1 LQNTHHY
8 KIHVITKY
16 TSIQNNVIVKYG
28 QCNLKKID
36 KSFLLSLFLSFF
48 SFLLISSSSLFLSFL
63 YPKELF
69 SLSLPM
75 AKGHGSSAAL
85 TQGRVR
91 RQLRCDFD
99 AGVSQGWVAGEALA
113 TAWDSGGRARGSDAE
128 ASYGCGVNPAWD
140 NNSDRWGTFILPAHE
155 GSGGK
160 SGSLR

>member
-1 LQNTHHY
+1 M
-8 KIHVITKY
+8 V
-16 TSIQNNVIVKYG
+16 
-28 QCNLKKID
+28 
-36 KSFLLSLFLSFF
+36 
-48 SFLLISSSSLFLSFL
+48 
-63 YPKELF
+63 
-69 SLSLPM
+69 
-75 AKGHGSSAAL
+75 KGHGSSAAP

-113 TAWDSGGRARGSDAE
+113 TAWDSGGCARGSGAE
-128 ASYGCGVNPAWD
+128 ASCGCGANPAWD